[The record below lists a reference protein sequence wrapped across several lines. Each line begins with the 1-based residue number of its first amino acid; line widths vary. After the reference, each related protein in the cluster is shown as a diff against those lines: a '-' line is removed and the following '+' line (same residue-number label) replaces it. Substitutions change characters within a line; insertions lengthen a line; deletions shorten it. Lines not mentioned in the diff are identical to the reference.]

1 MIPFQLG
8 FRNLI
13 GILLPGAVLALVIFT
28 CLDILFP
35 GMGQAIARE
44 TGNNAGSFV
53 VGFLL
58 TAYILG
64 SVIRLHSSDT
74 VDRFSASL
82 VRVPD
87 PFEGMEG
94 STEQHLN
101 DLLVGVTETE
111 PSGKSDNE
119 YFKELLERIRDRRRH
134 DAKVVNRGEDSAA
147 NDLIKWAWKND
158 EFPYPVWELM
168 KLRLYHPGDVFQF
181 FAPYM
186 RCFATG
192 HRRNKEFFN
201 YCKAVIYEAHEGKRH
216 ALAEEVQSAEAYVRF
231 FAGVFWA
238 LLLSAG
244 TLVVASAA
252 EFILR
257 ERATAVGMI
266 LVAVFMLGVNYMIVI
281 HGRFSL
287 SRLKEVDTVF
297 DAFFLVQRHPY
308 QCPYCSAK
316 LSSKP
321 EANEKS

>member
-1 MIPFQLG
+1 MVPFQLG

-35 GMGQAIARE
+35 GTGQAIARE
-44 TGNNAGSFV
+44 TSTNTGPLV

-74 VDRFSASL
+74 VDRFSAWL
-82 VRVPD
+82 VRIPD

-94 STEQHLN
+94 SVEEHLN
-101 DLLVGVTETE
+101 DLLVGVAETE

-119 YFKELLERIRDRRRH
+119 YFKELLERTRNRGRQG
-134 DAKVVNRGEDSAA
+134 AKVVNKAEDGAA
-147 NDLIKWAWKND
+147 NDLIKWAWKSD
-158 EFPYPVWELM
+158 TFPYPVWEIM
-168 KLRLYHPGDVFQF
+168 KLRLYHPDDVFQF
-181 FAPYM
+181 FVPYM
-186 RCFATG
+186 RCLAAG

-244 TLVVASAA
+244 ILIAAAAVA
-252 EFILR
+252 EFVRR

-266 LVAVFMLGVNYMIVI
+266 LVAFFMLAARG
-281 HGRFSL
+281 
-287 SRLKEVDTVF
+287 
-297 DAFFLVQRHPY
+297 A
-308 QCPYCSAK
+308 SAGFVG
-316 LSSKP
+316 
-321 EANEKS
+321 ENF

>member
-1 MIPFQLG
+1 MQA
-8 FRNLI
+8 
-13 GILLPGAVLALVIFT
+13 LLS
-28 CLDILFP
+28 LD
-35 GMGQAIARE
+35 
-44 TGNNAGSFV
+44 SFSDRV
-53 VGFLL
+53 HSQR
-58 TAYILG
+58 I
-64 SVIRLHSSDT
+64 IRLHSSDT
-74 VDRFSASL
+74 VDRFSAWL

-94 STEQHLN
+94 SIEGHLN
-101 DLLVGVTETE
+101 DLLVGVTEIE

-119 YFKELLERIRDRRRH
+119 YFRELLERTRNRGRR
-134 DAKVVNRGEDSAA
+134 DAKVVNRAEYGAA

-168 KLRLYHPGDVFQF
+168 KLRLYHPGDVFRF
-181 FAPYM
+181 FAPYT

-244 TLVVASAA
+244 TLIVASAVA
-252 EFILR
+252 EFIRR

-266 LVAVFMLGVNYMIVI
+266 LVAFFMLAVDYMII
-281 HGRFSL
+281 INGRFRL

-297 DAFFLVQRHPY
+297 DAFFLVQRSST
-308 QCPYCSAK
+308 SAPA
-316 LSSKP
+316 LRQ
-321 EANEKS
+321 